1 MKQLIGVILFLAAI
15 AGALYLGVKYE
26 INVSREAYN
35 NGICSACGGKYQFS
49 SAIHVKS
56 GSDRYYYTCED
67 CGHTVMTYRI
77 MK

>member
-15 AGALYLGVKYE
+15 AGVLYLGVKYE
-26 INVSREAYN
+26 TSVSQEAYN
-35 NGICSACGGKYQFS
+35 EGICSACGGEYQFS
-49 SAIHVKS
+49 SASHVRN

-67 CGHTVMTYRI
+67 CGHTVMTYHI